1 MKVEDRT
8 NNVVYVTGDKFI
20 VVIPVKSTNVLCPD
34 STRRAYLLDTEGN
47 KIEYVFGSKK
57 DATYG
62 HGHPEPTRL
71 ELINV
76 LVNGKSSWTVGERYH
91 KHVPCNVDKIAD
103 WLVCHYKDDFLGAE

>member
-1 MKVEDRT
+1 MKIENKIT
-8 NNVVYVTGDKFI
+8 NEVYVTGDNYI

-34 STRRAYLLDTEGN
+34 NTRRAYILDTEGN

-57 DATYG
+57 DATFGYG
-62 HGHPEPTRL
+62 FPEPTRL

-91 KHVPCNVDKIAD
+91 KHIPANIDKIAD
-103 WLVCHYKDDFLGAE
+103 WLVNHHADEFLGAE

>member
-1 MKVEDRT
+1 MKIENKIT
-8 NNVVYVTGDKFI
+8 NEVYVTGDNYI

-62 HGHPEPTRL
+62 FGFPEPSRL
-71 ELINV
+71 ELIDV
-76 LVNGKSSWTVGERYH
+76 LVNGKSSWTIGEKYH
-91 KHVPCNVDKIAD
+91 KHVPCNVDKIAE
-103 WLVCHYKDDFLGAE
+103 WLIDHYKDDFLGAE